1 MDRSA
6 WRALAVI
13 LAVVQGIT
21 VAVNIWQQASEAGD
35 TRRQL
40 TLASQMTA
48 LVPIW
53 VRLARGAKEGERTE
67 STLSDLGLIVIA
79 MSYIARGFMDLSRVI
94 TARTNRG

>member
-1 MDRSA
+1 MDRSV

-21 VAVNIWQQASEAGD
+21 VGLNIWHEASGAKD

-40 TLASQMTA
+40 MLASQMTA

-53 VRLARGAKEGERTE
+53 VRLARGVSEGERAE
-67 STLSDLGLIVIA
+67 SRLSDLALIAIA
-79 MSYIARGFMDLSRVI
+79 ISYIARGMMDLSRVV